1 MKQPKKE
8 EERLTS
14 PSIRELIARVELV
27 IPGVTGL
34 RLKQHRL
41 GNSMA

>member
-8 EERLTS
+8 VERLTS
-14 PSIRELIARVELV
+14 PSSGEFIARVELV

-34 RLKQHRL
+34 CRKQHRL
-41 GNSMA
+41 GNSKA

>member
-1 MKQPKKE
+1 MKQLKKE

-34 RLKQHRL
+34 CPKQHRL